1 MKIRCTQKYAKEI
14 AQRLDALQ
22 GRSSVATM
30 SVTDVFNMSNEM
42 LALKRKFGKK
52 ACGSTREFC
61 EGGARANAYK
71 YARPATYIRI
81 DLDDGCY
88 VTDIGRRSYYPK
100 SGRINRIN
108 LSPAVHVER
117 GYRLGKKLAG
127 KINALKNGKNKA
139 VVECFSGENVFFAVG
154 VVRALLDKKVITS
167 EVAAETLKKR
177 MKVLKSAKW
186 TDESMKNELFD
197 FAGSGVRFVVDLMS
211 MPIDQSIDFS
221 FSLYAKRNSTNE
233 IPQVEI
239 QTGVIEESLFDLDE
253 LMVA

>member
-61 EGGARANAYK
+61 EGGASANAYK

-108 LSPAVHVER
+108 LSPAVKVEK
-117 GYRLGKKLAG
+117 GYRLGNDLADTIKSMKKG
-127 KINALKNGKNKA
+127 QKKA
-139 VVECFSGENVFFAVG
+139 VSDSLTYECAFFAVG
-154 VVRALLDKKVITS
+154 VVRALLDRKVITPES
-167 EVAAETLKKR
+167 GAETLKKR
-177 MKVLKSAKW
+177 MKVLKSSKW